1 MIVGVPFRGLP
12 RPQSRQIRKAT
23 DHGFVGLGMLAT
35 AFGVLAV
42 GVLLFD
48 VATDGFGVLDWD
60 FLNSFPSRTAEA
72 AGVKPALLGTLWV
85 MAFTALFAV
94 PVGVGAAIYLEEFAG
109 KNLFT
114 KIIEININN
123 LAGVPSVVYGL
134 LGLAL
139 FYYWFNLGP
148 SIITGALT
156 LGLLILPIIIV
167 AAREGLRS
175 VPPSIREAAI
185 ALGSTKWQAV
195 RFQVLPVAMPTILTG
210 VILALARAIGE
221 TAPLI
226 VIGAF
231 TSVFFVPTSP
241 TDAFTVLPIQIY
253 SWISRPLAGFQENAA
268 AGMIVLLVV
277 LLSMSS
283 VAVALRHILAKR
295 RMW

>member
-12 RPQSRQIRKAT
+12 RSQSKQVRKAT
-23 DHGFVGLGMLAT
+23 SGGFVALGMLAT
-35 AFGVLAV
+35 AFGVFAV
-42 GVLLFD
+42 ALLLYV
-48 VATDGFGVLDWD
+48 VASDGIGILGWD
-60 FLNSFPSRTAEA
+60 FLTSLPSRNAAEA
-72 AGVKPALLGTLWV
+72 GIKPALIGTLWV
-85 MAFTALFAV
+85 MGFTALFAV
-94 PVGVGAAIYLEEFAG
+94 PVGIGAAIYLEEFAG
-109 KNLFT
+109 KNPFT
-114 KIIEININN
+114 KVIEININN

-134 LGLAL
+134 LGLVL
-139 FYYWFNLGP
+139 FAYWARLGP

-185 ALGSTKWQAV
+185 ALGATKWQAV
-195 RFQVLPVAMPTILTG
+195 RFQVLPVAMPTVLTG
-210 VILALARAIGE
+210 IILALARAIGE

-241 TDAFTVLPIQIY
+241 TDDFVVLPIQIF
-253 SWISRPLAGFQENAA
+253 SWIDRALGGFEQNAA
-268 AGMIVLLVV
+268 AGIIVLLVV

-283 VAVALRHILAKR
+283 IAVVLRHMFAKR

>member
-12 RPQSRQIRKAT
+12 TPQKKQIRKAT

-35 AFGVLAV
+35 AFGVFAV

-48 VATDGFGVLDWD
+48 VATDGVGVLNWD
-60 FLNSFPSRTAEA
+60 FLNSFPSRTAEE

-94 PVGVGAAIYLEEFAG
+94 PVGIGAAIYLEEFAG

-148 SIITGALT
+148 SIVTGALT

-195 RFQVLPVAMPTILTG
+195 RFQVLPVAMPTVLTG

-283 VAVALRHILAKR
+283 VAVALRHMLAKR

>member
-1 MIVGVPFRGLP
+1 MIGTAFRGQIP
-12 RPQSRQIRKAT
+12 TRSKQIRKAT
-23 DHGFVGLGMLAT
+23 SHGFVALGMLAT
-35 AFGVLAV
+35 AFGVFAV
-42 GVLLFD
+42 AVLLFD
-48 VATDGFGVLDWD
+48 VARGGIGVLDWD
-60 FLNSFPSRTAEA
+60 FLTSFPFPIPPEA
-72 AGVKPALLGTLWV
+72 AGIRPALLGTLWV

-94 PVGVGAAIYLEEFAG
+94 PVGIGAAIYLEEFAG
-109 KNLFT
+109 KNPFT

-139 FYYWFNLGP
+139 FVYWARLGP
-148 SIITGALT
+148 VIVAGSLT
-156 LGLLILPIIIV
+156 LALLILPIIIV

-175 VPPSIREAAI
+175 VPPSLREAAI

-195 RFQVLPVAMPTILTG
+195 RFQVLPVAMPTMLTG

-226 VIGAF
+226 AIGAF
-231 TSVFFVPTSP
+231 TSVFFDPTSP
-241 TDAFTVLPIQIY
+241 GDQFTVIPIQVY
-253 SWISRPLAGFQENAA
+253 SWIGRPSPGFQENAA

-283 VAVALRHILAKR
+283 IAVALRHILAKR
-295 RMW
+295 RMM